1 MKHQILSKVQVFWAL
16 PTLQLSLLL
25 VNPDPAQCQIIPD
38 SSLGNENSRITPDSI
53 NGIPT
58 DRIDGGAIRGSNL
71 FHSFSEFNIG
81 EGRGAYFANPNG
93 INNIFSRVTGG
104 NISQI
109 NGILGVL
116 GNANLFFINPNGIVF
131 GPNARLD
138 LRGSFLGSTANSI
151 LFENGLVFSARHPE
165 APPLLTVSIPIGLQ
179 LRTPSG
185 EAPGALQVNG
195 TGHSLDIANLIS
207 APRSYA
213 DLQLDGVNQADSGLQ
228 VPPGQT
234 LALIGGEVAING
246 GILNANDG
254 SIEISSV
261 ENGNIRIAPD
271 HDGWSFDYH
280 GVETWGNIRLSQQA
294 LFTLNNRGNYSLFLY
309 GDRIFLENNSL
320 IIGNH
325 PNIYVQ
331 ATKLAEIK
339 NSLILSYNSDKISTI
354 NQNIS
359 PNPNNVN
366 SESLAADMITKVDEI
381 SVKLGNIT
389 INTGNFRIFEGGLI
403 TTTFG
408 AVAGGNLTISARAG
422 AEVDGSFLAATTF
435 GAGRG
440 GDIQID
446 TKVLSVRN
454 GGGIL
459 ARTHSEAMTGNISV
473 VATENVDIIGTA
485 GQTESGSK
493 LVVNVAPGAT
503 GNGGN
508 LTIET
513 GRLLVVDGGQIATNT
528 AGAGNAGSLNVR
540 SATQVEVIGTG
551 ATTQEF
557 TGLFALVE
565 EGATGHG
572 GNLIVET
579 DRLYVKQGGEIGAGT
594 FGIGNGGELTLKAT
608 DIIEVAGTDLEGF
621 PANIYTD
628 TLNAGKGGN
637 MTIETRHLSV
647 RDGGQISA
655 GTFGSGQGGNMQIR
669 AAETISL
676 AGWAPAIPDA
686 DNFLDATGTRFPS
699 GLFASTSKDATGNG
713 GNMTLETQELRV
725 IDGAEI
731 SASTFGS
738 GGAGNLTLKAS
749 TSVILGENRN
759 TTDTRIISL
768 ISADTRSS
776 GRGGTLTIETPRLRV
791 ADGSQI
797 STRTFG
803 AGPGGALMVKAG
815 ESVTLDGTAADGT
828 RSGLF
833 VSVQPLATGAGG
845 TLNLETQRL
854 RVLDGA
860 LVEGST
866 LGDGDAGSVNIRA
879 RDTVEVIGATPFGAS
894 GLFASAVNGSG
905 RGGDLSVVT
914 NRLLIQDGGT
924 IAASNFH
931 SRNLLPPGTGPAGN
945 IQITADSVL
954 LENGASLN
962 ALAAVGDK
970 GNMTVNA
977 RNIQL
982 RRNSQLNTNAQGR
995 ATGGNITIETEI
1007 LAALED
1013 SNISANAQQSF
1024 GGSITINARGIFGAK
1039 FRNQQ
1044 TPDSDI
1050 TATSELGASFNG
1062 TVEINTPAVD
1072 PSSGL
1077 VTLPENFVDLASVL
1091 GADACAQGSSSSFVV
1106 TGRGGLPAN
1115 PTDSLGSSQA
1125 RSSWIDVS
1133 RFVVGLQPKPVQ
1145 GAGETGSRGALV
1157 QGSGGVSFPLA
1168 PLPPT
1173 GAVVGPPASSPPV
1186 SPSPQRGLK
1195 PYYEPG
1201 SAEIVL
1207 ARGWM
1212 RNHQGEVV
1220 LTSYDP
1226 TGYSPQRPPKTAD
1239 VCR

>member
-53 NGIPT
+53 NSIPT

-81 EGRGAYFANPNG
+81 EGRGAYFSNPTG
-93 INNIFSRVTGG
+93 IDNIFNRVTGG

-109 NGILGVL
+109 NGTLGVL

-207 APRSYA
+207 APRSYP

-294 LFTLNNRGNYSLFLY
+294 FFNLNNRGNYSLFFH
-309 GDRIFLENNSL
+309 GDIISLDNNSL

-325 PNIYVQ
+325 TNISFQ
-331 ATKLAEIK
+331 AAKLTEIK
-339 NSLILSYNSDKISTI
+339 NSLILSYNYAETENI
-354 NQNIS
+354 NQNILDNS
-359 PNPNNVN
+359 HNVG
-366 SESLAADMITKVDEI
+366 SENLAANMISKIDETP
-381 SVKLGNIT
+381 VKPGNIT
-389 INTGNFRIFEGGLI
+389 INTGDFRIFEGGLI

-408 AVAGGNLTISARAG
+408 GVAGGNLTISAREG

-485 GQTESGSK
+485 GTESASK

-513 GRLLVVDGGQIATNT
+513 GRLLVVDGGQIAANT

-551 ATTQEF
+551 ATSEEF

-655 GTFGSGQGGNMQIR
+655 GTFGSGEGGNMQIR

-676 AGWAPAIPDA
+676 AGWAPVIPNA

-749 TSVILGENRN
+749 ASVILGENRN
-759 TTDTRIISL
+759 TTDTPIISL

-879 RDTVEVIGATPFGAS
+879 RDTVEVIGATPVGAS

-914 NRLLIQDGGT
+914 NRLLIKDGGT

-982 RRNSQLNTNAQGR
+982 RQNSQLNTNAQGT
-995 ATGGNITIETEI
+995 ATGGNITINTEI

-1077 VTLPENFVDLASVL
+1077 VTLPENF
-1091 GADACAQGSSSSFVV
+1091 ADIANLIDRDPCTSGGESSFTI
-1106 TGRGGLPAN
+1106 TGRGGLPPN
-1115 PTDSLGSSQA
+1115 PTDLLSSNLA
-1125 RSSWIDVS
+1125 RSTWIDVS

-1145 GAGETGSRGALV
+1145 GDGETGGDRGAFLEW
-1157 QGSGGVSFPLA
+1157 GWEW
-1168 PLPPT
+1168 
-1173 GAVVGPPASSPPV
+1173 GPGDRNKGLPV
-1186 SPSPQRGLK
+1186 SPSPRL
-1195 PYYEPG
+1195 PVSSPP
-1201 SAEIVL
+1201 SPRLPVSPCPL
-1207 ARGWM
+1207 APQPPCLFPPRLPISP
-1212 RNHQGEVV
+1212 RRAKA
-1220 LTSYDP
+1220 LLR
-1226 TGYSPQRPPKTAD
+1226 TG
-1239 VCR
+1239 